1 MRGGVTGHRTSPPT
15 IIPMGRVPDI
25 GSYFE
30 KLTKK
35 ARGGSRLE
43 GATPAPDASAPS
55 STEPSTEPS
64 LTATPSTAPSSRVR
78 DRLRDVVTKGRETIE
93 RARGRSTPRPSTGG
107 PRRNSPV
114 VTVEYSPAMDG
125 DPDPGEVVWVWV
137 PFEEDPTQGK
147 DRPVVVIGRRSD
159 TLVGI
164 PLTSKPHDDEVQV
177 NVGTGDWD
185 SKRRTSYARIWRMLD
200 VDPNEMRREGAVL
213 DRTHFDRVIEAVD
226 EYYDVKRV
234 ETTTAGNRRRPPVDN
249 DDF

>member
-1 MRGGVTGHRTSPPT
+1 
-15 IIPMGRVPDI
+15 MGRVPDI

-30 KLTKK
+30 KLTKQG
-35 ARGGSRLE
+35 RGGTRLE
-43 GATPAPDASAPS
+43 GASPAPDAPRQPS
-55 STEPSTEPS
+55 SPT
-64 LTATPSTAPSSRVR
+64 VR
-78 DRLRDVVTKGRETIE
+78 DRLRDVVTKGRETVD
-93 RARGRSTPRPSTGG
+93 RARGRSTPAPAPTPTPTPTPSTGG
-107 PRRNSPV
+107 GRRNGPV
-114 VTVEYSPAMDG
+114 VTVEYSPTMDG

-147 DRPVVVIGRRSD
+147 DRPVVVIGRRGD

-164 PLTSKPHDDEVQV
+164 PLTSKQHDDEVQV

-226 EYYDVKRV
+226 EYYDIKRV
-234 ETTTAGNRRRPPVDN
+234 EATTSGRRRRPVEN